1 VRGPKHRKIAVFKE
15 GLKRQ
20 NRFIGSFFRVQSIG
34 VALVDPF
41 FMDRAH
47 HCPFPSSEKECFQVA
62 EGIFDV
68 MAVFNATNEY
78 VLYYHSGRKT
88 IR

>member
-1 VRGPKHRKIAVFKE
+1 VTQSLHRFKKKGFQATQSLHCFKKKGFRATQSLHRFSRMVKGPKNRKIAVFKK

-20 NRFIGSFFRVQSIG
+20 NRFIGSILRVQSIS

-47 HCPFPSSEKECFQVA
+47 HC
-62 EGIFDV
+62 
-68 MAVFNATNEY
+68 
-78 VLYYHSGRKT
+78 L
-88 IR
+88 